1 MTNFPILTR
10 TLFAILLSAFI
21 HVNVHAEPANL
32 HLLMHEV
39 KAYHDNGDYDNEVI
53 GVVEQAREY
62 INKRAEL
69 NAKTHHPQKLALVL
83 DIDETSL
90 TNYDKM
96 AARHFIATK
105 VQLHREIMAADAP
118 AIKPILSLYHDAL
131 KHDIKVFF
139 VTGRKESE
147 RNATSKN
154 LKRAGFNTWSGLYL
168 KPDNYSRP
176 SIIPF
181 KSKAREAIE
190 RKGYTII
197 ASIGDQISD
206 LKGGFAEKTFKL
218 PNPYYHLP

>member
-1 MTNFPILTR
+1 MTKFPSLTR
-10 TLFAILLSAFI
+10 TLFAILVSTFI
-21 HVNVHAEPANL
+21 QFNAVAEPANL
-32 HLLMHEV
+32 DRLIHEV
-39 KAYHDNGDYDNEVI
+39 KTYHDNGDYHNEI
-53 GVVEQAREY
+53 NTIAAQAREY

-83 DIDETSL
+83 DIDETSV

-96 AARHFIATK
+96 VARHFLPNKEQI
-105 VQLHREIMAADAP
+105 HREIMAADSP
-118 AIKPILSLYHDAL
+118 AIKPILALYHDAL

-154 LKRAGFNTWSGLYL
+154 LKRAGFTTWSGLYL
-168 KPDNYSRP
+168 RPDNYSRP

-190 RKGYTII
+190 RKGFTII
-197 ASIGDQISD
+197 ASIGDQVSD

-218 PNPYYHLP
+218 PNPYYYLP